1 MKNKIA
7 LIALV
12 VIGFTSHAQ
21 GLDGNFNQLSLEASY
36 GMSIPSNYASSSLTN
51 DNFKSVTHFE
61 GGIRY
66 MFDQDWGVKGTLS
79 FDKFTGNE
87 ANFGLN
93 SFRMDAQAQY
103 NLGKALGLVLATRQT
118 VGMYLHT
125 GFGVTLNKSIY
136 KNDFQDETINYIIGV
151 TPLFKITEGI
161 ALSTDLSYILNYKQ
175 DHYFDGVPFGEKNTT
190 GQMTFSIGAVFYLGT
205 ARSHADWY

>member
-7 LIALV
+7 LFALV
-12 VIGFTSHAQ
+12 IIGFTSQAQ
-21 GLDGNFNQLSLEASY
+21 GLDGNFNQLSFEAAY
-36 GMSIPSNYASSSLTN
+36 GMSIPSNFASSPLTN
-51 DNFKSVTHFE
+51 ENFKSVTHFD

-66 MFDQDWGVKGTLS
+66 MLDQDWGIKGSLA
-79 FDKFTGNE
+79 FDQFTGTGS
-87 ANFGLN
+87 NFGLQ
-93 SFRMDAQAQY
+93 SVRLDAQAHY
-103 NLGKALGLVLATRQT
+103 NLGKAMGLVLATRQT

-125 GFGVTLNKSIY
+125 GFGVTLNKSKY
-136 KNDFQDETINYIIGV
+136 KNDFQDETMNYIIGL
-151 TPLFKITEGI
+151 TPLFKITDGI

-175 DHYFDGVPFGEKNTT
+175 DHYFDGVPMGEKNTT